1 MQIRVVIDDDQSMVL
16 GAQTVLLESEG
27 DIEVVGQAHNG
38 LEALKMVR
46 QHQPDS
52 LLTDIEMPEIS
63 SLELASKLKHVVGL
77 SGAVYI
83 GQKNSCHKV
92 RPK

>member
-1 MQIRVVIDDDQSMVL
+1 MRFVSSSTTISPWCWVPDC
-16 GAQTVLLESEG
+16 LLESEG

-63 SLELASKLKHVVGL
+63 SLELAS
-77 SGAVYI
+77 
-83 GQKNSCHKV
+83 N
-92 RPK
+92 